1 MRGAP
6 AAAASRAL
14 AWLDQAARVTI
25 VATLSGM
32 VVVVSA
38 QVVLRYGFNTSLDWG
53 EDIARMLFVW
63 SIFLAVPLGVH
74 SGAHIGIELL
84 VRRLPDP
91 AQLWLTRLTAAL
103 ACALMAV
110 VARQAGVLVLDQWD
124 ENLPTLEVS
133 AALFMVPV
141 CIGAAH
147 SVLHLLRLV
156 ASGIAPRQ
164 QGSAE

>member
-1 MRGAP
+1 MSGATAP
-6 AAAASRAL
+6 IALRAL
-14 AWLDQAARVTI
+14 GWLDQAARVTI

-38 QVVLRYGFNTSLDWG
+38 QVALRYGLNTSLDWG

-63 SIFLAVPLGVH
+63 SIFLALPLGVN

-84 VRRLPDP
+84 VCRLPDA
-91 AQLWLTRLTAAL
+91 AQRWLTRLTAAL

-110 VARQAGVLVLDQWD
+110 VAYQAGVLVLDQWD

-156 ASGIAPRQ
+156 GSGVAPKQ